1 MLTKVAVVGK
11 IIQGLLFAAS
21 KSGFRINWA
30 GWEGV
35 GVGVGVTTLI
45 ELAVVVLATEI
56 DNVVKVDVSELVL
69 IATEVDDAVLEVD
82 VARVVEVVTWVDV
95 VIEIEA
101 DDGTA
106 EDAGL

>member
-1 MLTKVAVVGK
+1 M
-11 IIQGLLFAAS
+11 
-21 KSGFRINWA
+21 
-30 GWEGV
+30 
-35 GVGVGVTTLI
+35 GVGVTTLI